1 MKDKKVSATLR
12 LKLENPPKDY
22 RSLLSE
28 TYKIGTE
35 STLDLSTLLLAEIFR
50 TADFYYATMGC
61 DTDYVNAELEKVI
74 DRLQKTKFV
83 MVDEQEVR

>member
-22 RSLLSE
+22 KSLIWES
-28 TYKIGTE
+28 YNIGTE
-35 STLDLSTLLLAEIFR
+35 STLDLSTLLLTEIFR
-50 TADFYYATMGC
+50 TAEFYYATMGC

-74 DRLQKTKFV
+74 DRLQKTKF
-83 MVDEQEVR
+83 MEVR

>member
-22 RSLLSE
+22 KSLIWES
-28 TYKIGTE
+28 YKIGTE
-35 STLDLSTLLLAEIFR
+35 SMLDLSTLVLAEIFR
-50 TADFYYATMGC
+50 TTEFYYATMGC

-74 DRLQKTKFV
+74 DRLQKTKF
-83 MVDEQEVR
+83 MEVR